1 MFKFTTIYHKV
12 DDEEKAEQFFSA
24 THLALAE
31 QLPNLVKREVSRIVR
46 KPGGQSRY
54 TLMFELYFAD
64 ETALKEAIATP
75 IGIQLIQALT
85 PWAEAKIITWFFAEA
100 FEELN

>member
-12 DDEEKAEQFFSA
+12 DDEEKTEQFFSS

-46 KPGGQSRY
+46 KPGGQCRY
-54 TLMFELYFAD
+54 TLMFELYFASED
-64 ETALKEAIATP
+64 TFLEAIATP

-85 PWAEAKIITWFFAEA
+85 PWADAKIITWFFAEA